1 MAGVLLLLISF
12 LGTTAAQ
19 QRFDSMGHPLFEVVT
34 PLFQSNSR
42 PLLPVDQHRVDSS
55 GMPVKQIPVD
65 PHQLPL
71 PPPSSMPPSPSLLS
85 QPQQPQ
91 QLAPSLL
98 VQPQQPPPS
107 QQILSPP
114 PPVQLAS
121 ARQSAEFGGLPH
133 PSFPSPLLQRQPQSS
148 PPVMTAPVTS
158 RLGILNQ
165 DRIRVEGFQPIER
178 RFTTT
183 KRRRSPQIVGDWSL
197 FGKDEGFLPADAS
210 SKLDEGY
217 LHVDA
222 SNKLSDVEAFD
233 QIDPAVNNDFH
244 EGSGDSRNLP
254 LIDYNSSTNLYPES
268 GYQESATQP
277 KSPNGL
283 SKFQDTISRMQQEEE
298 EERSNSIQEEGS
310 AFGEFTDV
318 ADRKIESPSFRSF
331 DFPSEATQEET
342 REPDSEL
349 EITSELPISTSTNAL
364 NVNLNL
370 TTMVPKN
377 TSTWVTDGPFVPS
390 PATQSPSSDRSVS
403 NSRLSRIVREY
414 AGLIVGC
421 ILGIPAIVV
430 LCYFINLKRLKRY
443 TGTLDV
449 SPRQAIC
456 NHKKS
461 ESRQT
466 ICSEENELACSP
478 STCASKTP
486 QPPPFPSFHSRT
498 LAALAD
504 WVFAI
509 AEMPDAY
516 VFNCKT
522 ENGNVVASVLFSR
535 WLLSF
540 DENFDNCTYC
550 RDPLNNGPSSRFMVS
565 LVNSGFA
572 VIFQLRD
579 VVKWS
584 LCSLA
589 VEHHTLMCH
598 LPMLVSMLSM
608 QCW

>member
-1 MAGVLLLLISF
+1 
-12 LGTTAAQ
+12 
-19 QRFDSMGHPLFEVVT
+19 MGHPLFEVVT

-42 PLLPVDQHRVDSS
+42 PLLLPVDQHRVDSS
-55 GMPVKQIPVD
+55 GIPVKQIPVD
-65 PHQLPL
+65 PHQLPI

-85 QPQQPQ
+85 QPQQPPPSSMRPSSSILPQPQ
-91 QLAPSLL
+91 QLAPPLL

-114 PPVQLAS
+114 PPLQLAS
-121 ARQSAEFGGLPH
+121 ARQSPEFDGLPH
-133 PSFPSPLLQRQPQSS
+133 PSFPSPPLQRQPQSS
-148 PPVMTAPVTS
+148 PPVMPVPVTR

-183 KRRRSPQIVGDWSL
+183 KRRRSLQIAGDWSL
-197 FGKDEGFLPADAS
+197 FRKDEGFLPADAS

-217 LHVDA
+217 LLVDA

-233 QIDPAVNNDFH
+233 QIDPPVNNDVVH

-283 SKFQDTISRMQQEEE
+283 SKLQDTIFRMQQEEE
-298 EERSNSIQEEGS
+298 EERSFN
-310 AFGEFTDV
+310 
-318 ADRKIESPSFRSF
+318 
-331 DFPSEATQEET
+331 FPSEATEEET
-342 REPDSEL
+342 REPDNEL
-349 EITSELPISTSTNAL
+349 ENTSELPISTSTNAL

-390 PATQSPSSDRSVS
+390 PATQSPSSDRCKSLITMTICFDLLTKRLFLNSVAVR

-461 ESRQT
+461 ER
-466 ICSEENELACSP
+466 
-478 STCASKTP
+478 
-486 QPPPFPSFHSRT
+486 
-498 LAALAD
+498 
-504 WVFAI
+504 
-509 AEMPDAY
+509 
-516 VFNCKT
+516 
-522 ENGNVVASVLFSR
+522 
-535 WLLSF
+535 
-540 DENFDNCTYC
+540 
-550 RDPLNNGPSSRFMVS
+550 
-565 LVNSGFA
+565 
-572 VIFQLRD
+572 
-579 VVKWS
+579 
-584 LCSLA
+584 
-589 VEHHTLMCH
+589 
-598 LPMLVSMLSM
+598 
-608 QCW
+608 

>member
-1 MAGVLLLLISF
+1 MAGVLLLLVSF

-42 PLLPVDQHRVDSS
+42 PLLLPVDQHRVDSS
-55 GMPVKQIPVD
+55 GIPVKQIPVD

-85 QPQQPQ
+85 QLQQPPPSSMRPSSSILPQPQ

-121 ARQSAEFGGLPH
+121 ARQSAEFDGLPH
-133 PSFPSPLLQRQPQSS
+133 PSFPSPPLQRQPQSS
-148 PPVMTAPVTS
+148 PPVMTVPVTS

-183 KRRRSPQIVGDWSL
+183 KRRRSLQIAGDWSS
-197 FGKDEGFLPADAS
+197 FTKDEGFLPADAS
-210 SKLDEGY
+210 SKLDGRY
-217 LHVDA
+217 LLVDA

-233 QIDPAVNNDFH
+233 QIDPPVNNDVVH

-283 SKFQDTISRMQQEEE
+283 SKLQDTIFRMQQEEE

-310 AFGEFTDV
+310 ALGEFTDV

-331 DFPSEATQEET
+331 NFPSEATEEET
-342 REPDSEL
+342 RELDNEL
-349 EITSELPISTSTNAL
+349 ENTSELPISTSTNAL

-377 TSTWVTDGPFVPS
+377 SSTWVTDGPFDPS
-390 PATQSPSSDRSVS
+390 PATQSPSSDRSVR

-486 QPPPFPSFHSRT
+486 QPPPFPS
-498 LAALAD
+498 
-504 WVFAI
+504 
-509 AEMPDAY
+509 
-516 VFNCKT
+516 CKK
-522 ENGNVVASVLFSR
+522 
-535 WLLSF
+535 F
-540 DENFDNCTYC
+540 D
-550 RDPLNNGPSSRFMVS
+550 
-565 LVNSGFA
+565 
-572 VIFQLRD
+572 
-579 VVKWS
+579 
-584 LCSLA
+584 
-589 VEHHTLMCH
+589 H
-598 LPMLVSMLSM
+598 
-608 QCW
+608 

>member
-1 MAGVLLLLISF
+1 
-12 LGTTAAQ
+12 
-19 QRFDSMGHPLFEVVT
+19 MGHPLFEVVT

-55 GMPVKQIPVD
+55 GIPFKQIPVD

-71 PPPSSMPPSPSLLS
+71 PPPSSMPPSPSLL
-85 QPQQPQ
+85 PQPQ

-114 PPVQLAS
+114 PPVRLAS
-121 ARQSAEFGGLPH
+121 ARQSAEFDGLPH
-133 PSFPSPLLQRQPQSS
+133 PSFPSPPLQRQPQSS

-183 KRRRSPQIVGDWSL
+183 KRRRSLQIAGDRSL
-197 FGKDEGFLPADAS
+197 FWKDEGFLPADAS

-217 LHVDA
+217 LPVDA
-222 SNKLSDVEAFD
+222 SNKLSDVEVFD
-233 QIDPAVNNDFH
+233 QIDPPVNNDVVH

-310 AFGEFTDV
+310 ALGEFIDV

-331 DFPSEATQEET
+331 NFPSEATEEET
-342 REPDSEL
+342 RESDSEL

-390 PATQSPSSDRSVS
+390 PATQSPSSDRCKS
-403 NSRLSRIVREY
+403 
-414 AGLIVGC
+414 LITMTIC
-421 ILGIPAIVV
+421 FDL
-430 LCYFINLKRLKRY
+430 LTKRLF
-443 TGTLDV
+443 LF
-449 SPRQAIC
+449 
-456 NHKKS
+456 
-461 ESRQT
+461 
-466 ICSEENELACSP
+466 CSC
-478 STCASKTP
+478 
-486 QPPPFPSFHSRT
+486 
-498 LAALAD
+498 
-504 WVFAI
+504 
-509 AEMPDAY
+509 
-516 VFNCKT
+516 
-522 ENGNVVASVLFSR
+522 
-535 WLLSF
+535 
-540 DENFDNCTYC
+540 
-550 RDPLNNGPSSRFMVS
+550 
-565 LVNSGFA
+565 
-572 VIFQLRD
+572 
-579 VVKWS
+579 
-584 LCSLA
+584 
-589 VEHHTLMCH
+589 
-598 LPMLVSMLSM
+598 
-608 QCW
+608 

>member
-1 MAGVLLLLISF
+1 
-12 LGTTAAQ
+12 
-19 QRFDSMGHPLFEVVT
+19 MGHPLFEVVT

-42 PLLPVDQHRVDSS
+42 PLLLPVDQHRVDSS
-55 GMPVKQIPVD
+55 GIPVKQIPVD

-85 QPQQPQ
+85 QPQQPPPSSMRPSSSILPQPQ
-91 QLAPSLL
+91 QPPPSLL

-121 ARQSAEFGGLPH
+121 ARQSAEFDGLPH
-133 PSFPSPLLQRQPQSS
+133 PSFPSPPLQRQPQSS
-148 PPVMTAPVTS
+148 PPVMTVPVTS

-183 KRRRSPQIVGDWSL
+183 KRRRSLQIAGDWSS
-197 FGKDEGFLPADAS
+197 FTKDEGFLPADAS
-210 SKLDEGY
+210 SKLDGRY
-217 LHVDA
+217 LLVDA

-233 QIDPAVNNDFH
+233 QIDPPVNNDVVH

-283 SKFQDTISRMQQEEE
+283 SKLQDTLFRMQQEEE

-310 AFGEFTDV
+310 ALGEFTDV
-318 ADRKIESPSFRSF
+318 ADRKMESPSFRSF
-331 DFPSEATQEET
+331 NFPSEATEEET
-342 REPDSEL
+342 REPDNEL
-349 EITSELPISTSTNAL
+349 ENTSELPISTSTNAL

-390 PATQSPSSDRSVS
+390 PATQSPSSDRCKSLITMTICFDLLTKRLFLNSVAVR

-461 ESRQT
+461 ER
-466 ICSEENELACSP
+466 
-478 STCASKTP
+478 
-486 QPPPFPSFHSRT
+486 
-498 LAALAD
+498 
-504 WVFAI
+504 
-509 AEMPDAY
+509 
-516 VFNCKT
+516 
-522 ENGNVVASVLFSR
+522 
-535 WLLSF
+535 
-540 DENFDNCTYC
+540 
-550 RDPLNNGPSSRFMVS
+550 
-565 LVNSGFA
+565 
-572 VIFQLRD
+572 
-579 VVKWS
+579 
-584 LCSLA
+584 
-589 VEHHTLMCH
+589 
-598 LPMLVSMLSM
+598 
-608 QCW
+608 